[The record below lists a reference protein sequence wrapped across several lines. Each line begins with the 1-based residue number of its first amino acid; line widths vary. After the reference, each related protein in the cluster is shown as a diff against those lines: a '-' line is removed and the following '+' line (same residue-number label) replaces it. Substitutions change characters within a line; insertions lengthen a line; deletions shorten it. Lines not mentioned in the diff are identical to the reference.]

1 MSGVSDP
8 PPLMAGVQSPPRNL
22 PRASNGRLCYLRQP
36 ETGSLGREFQRVAAL
51 GFSHVV
57 VPPAFGASHGDGQSL
72 AVDLAAASSALNG
85 GAMLDAVSR
94 VAAEADRQGLGV
106 LMDVH
111 LARVAG
117 DAGSRH
123 RGLFAARPER
133 ALDPR
138 RAPGVSETCFAQV
151 ASARDASMLAEF
163 WAGRLTEWHAAGL
176 AGFRLLGLAD
186 LPAAYVPGFASGLR
200 LACPGATLFA
210 WTPGMRWDVL
220 SQLAGAVD
228 LVASSLP
235 WWDWRSDWL
244 WSELD
249 MLRQIAPV
257 IACAEAPGGPRL
269 ARKGRTPEDMDA
281 LHRLATGLAAI
292 MGDGWM
298 SVDAEDIDAEA
309 EALNALRTGPDGSM
323 FDGLSTVL
331 TGPGSPLL
339 ALLRTDGKDART
351 SRHAAVAVLNLDPYA
366 TLTVQPGQVLSRLGG
381 VFQPFDAALPADSLR
396 LDPSQNVL
404 LAPAEMR
411 VFTAAAAAIKPAPPL
426 VRQAADEAA
435 RSPRLAI
442 ERPSPCVDGGRF
454 AVKRTLGELVTV
466 EADIVADGH
475 DVLGIAL
482 RWRAPEDAAWHEQP
496 MSALGNDRWTAGFP
510 LRCLGVHHYQ
520 VVAWRDAFATYRD
533 ELAKKHAAGVPTD
546 LELREGLILVETRVA
561 GAQGTLRATLDRTLR
576 ALRAATPDERRQTL
590 LSSETAALMAQ
601 TDPRPHLVEL
611 DQPIPVRAE
620 RTGAGF
626 AAWYEIFPRSMSDDP
641 ARHGTFADVERHLPR
656 IRDMGFDVLYF
667 PPIHPIGLTNRKG
680 RNNSLTAAPG
690 EPGSPYA
697 IGSAEGGHDALHPEL
712 GTFEDFERL
721 RLRAAEHGLELA
733 IDFAIQCSP
742 DHPWLKEH
750 KDWFTWRP
758 DGSIRYAEN
767 PPKKYQDIVNVDFY
781 ASGAVPDLWLA
792 LCDVVL
798 FWAGRGIRLF
808 RVDNPHT
815 KPFPFWE
822 WMIGEVQHR
831 YPDAVFL
838 SEAFT
843 RPKVMYRLAKIGF
856 SQSYTYF
863 TWRNSAVEFVEYL
876 TELTTTAPKDF
887 FRPHFFVNT
896 PDINPLFSQ
905 RAGRPGFLIRSALAT
920 TLSGL
925 WGLYSGFE
933 LCEATPLPG
942 KEEYLDSEKYEI
954 RAWDWNRPG
963 NIIAEI
969 TQLNAIRKLNPAL
982 QSHLGVTFLP
992 CDNDQVLCFEKATP
1006 DRSNVL
1012 VVAISLDPDRPQ
1024 SVSFRCLDGAEAVTA
1039 EVHDILS
1046 NRRTVWAPGWQHAS
1060 LTLDRPYAIWRI
1072 LPAS

>member
-1 MSGVSDP
+1 
-8 PPLMAGVQSPPRNL
+8 
-22 PRASNGRLCYLRQP
+22 
-36 ETGSLGREFQRVAAL
+36 
-51 GFSHVV
+51 
-57 VPPAFGASHGDGQSL
+57 
-72 AVDLAAASSALNG
+72 
-85 GAMLDAVSR
+85 
-94 VAAEADRQGLGV
+94 
-106 LMDVH
+106 
-111 LARVAG
+111 
-117 DAGSRH
+117 
-123 RGLFAARPER
+123 
-133 ALDPR
+133 
-138 RAPGVSETCFAQV
+138 
-151 ASARDASMLAEF
+151 
-163 WAGRLTEWHAAGL
+163 
-176 AGFRLLGLAD
+176 
-186 LPAAYVPGFASGLR
+186 
-200 LACPGATLFA
+200 
-210 WTPGMRWDVL
+210 MRWDVL

-244 WSELD
+244 WTELD

-257 IACAEAPGGPRL
+257 IACAEAPDGPRL
-269 ARKGRTPEDMDA
+269 ARSGRTPEDVDA
-281 LHRLATGLAAI
+281 LHRLATNLAAV

-298 SVDAEDIDAEA
+298 TVGAEDIDAEA
-309 EALNALRTGPDGSM
+309 AALNALRAGLDGPVFS
-323 FDGLSTVL
+323 GLSTVL

-339 ALLRTDGKDART
+339 ALLRADGKDARA
-351 SRHAAVAVLNLDPYA
+351 SRRAAVAVLNLDPHA
-366 TLTVQPGQVLSRLGG
+366 TLTVRPGQVLLRTGG
-381 VFQPFDAALPADSLR
+381 VFQPFDAALPADGAH
-396 LDPSQNVL
+396 LDPAQDVL

-411 VFTAAAAAIKPAPPL
+411 VFTAASAATRPAAPL
-426 VRQAADEAA
+426 MRRVADEAA

-466 EADIVADGH
+466 EADVIADGH

-482 RWRAPEDAAWHEQP
+482 RWKTPEDAAWHEQP

-533 ELAKKHAAGVPTD
+533 ELAKKHAAGVPID
-546 LELREGLILVETRVA
+546 LELREGVILVETRA
-561 GAQGTLRATLDRTLR
+561 AAALGARPATLDRMLR

-590 LSSETAALMAQ
+590 LSSEMAALMAQ

-611 DQPIPVRAE
+611 DHPVPVRAE
-620 RTGAGF
+620 RSGAGF

-680 RNNSLTAAPG
+680 RNNSLTAMPG

-697 IGSAEGGHDALHPEL
+697 IGAAEGGHDALHPEL
-712 GTFEDFERL
+712 GTFEDLERL
-721 RLRAAEHGLELA
+721 RLSAAEHGLELA
-733 IDFAIQCSP
+733 IDFAVQCSP
-742 DHPWLKEH
+742 DHPWLREH

-798 FWAGRGIRLF
+798 FWASHGIRLF

-863 TWRNSAVEFVEYL
+863 TWRNSPAEFVEYL

-969 TQLNAIRKLNPAL
+969 AQLNAIRKLNPAL
-982 QSHLGVTFLP
+982 HSHLGVTFLP

-1012 VVAISLDPDRPQ
+1012 VAAISFDPDRPQ
-1024 SVSFRCLDGAEAVTA
+1024 SASFRLLGNGEAAAT
-1039 EVHDILS
+1039 EVHDLLS
-1046 NRRTVWAPGWQHAS
+1046 DRRTPWAPGWQRVN